1 MKNIIENMAKLVSK
15 VYGDA
20 LFSAALEEN
29 KLDEVW
35 EEVRQ
40 ISSILEENKAFVDMM
55 NHPEMT
61 REKEL
66 ALMDEICSAPM
77 VTEGEILLLTV
88 TVQTPVLPPTVA
100 EITVEPSSSAVTNP

>member
-1 MKNIIENMAKLVSK
+1 MAKLVSK

-66 ALMDEICSAPM
+66 ALMDEIFQGKVSDIM
-77 VTEGEILLLTV
+77 MGFLHILV
-88 TVQTPVLPPTVA
+88 KKGRFGQNVCQRLP
-100 EITVEPSSSAVTNP
+100 ITKAWR